1 MMLVAGCG
9 KGVHVDS
16 PASENNS
23 TGEGSVSSTGLE
35 NSKEV
40 GNPESSSEV
49 GNAESITDL
58 GVVEVEEANEESWE
72 YYSRVG
78 YYLIYGYIGDGKAK
92 KVYIP
97 ETINGEPVSVE
108 LELTE
113 ESIGNIEELVIPS
126 SVMGLSISYNGTNG
140 GIKRITFSEGFKLTD
155 KNNDDSA
162 LLTSNPFR
170 DLVSLEEIAI
180 EGENEIFYVED
191 GILFERVGEE
201 NIVINGFG
209 YNNTNCMVCYPASKP
224 GESYEQPEGVRTVAD
239 TYANTK
245 YLKNL
250 SNAFLSYECSAFDN
264 SSVESIE
271 NNASTKL
278 DYKMYDNAVNLKTVR
293 IASDYSPA
301 RGNYFYGCT
310 SLEQITVD
318 DGVTSFYSDDGVLYY
333 VDDGKYYLIEYPSAK
348 EGETYTIMDNT
359 KGIYIGAFESVK
371 NLKTLIVPASA
382 SAECLGYQ
390 SDDSISK
397 DCDFEIVY
405 E

>member
-1 MMLVAGCG
+1 MLVAGCG